1 MRTTIELSDALASR
15 VRAFMKK
22 RRTTLRAVVEM
33 GIERVLDEQAPTRG
47 FELRE
52 ASFSGKPGFAPGVTA
67 DDVPQIIRE
76 LNDPT
81 ARRIDA

>member
-22 RRTTLRAVVEM
+22 RRTTLRAIVEA

-47 FELRE
+47 FQPRD
-52 ASFSGKPGFAPGVTA
+52 ASFGGKPGFAPGMTA
-67 DDVPQIIRE
+67 DDLPRIVRE
-76 LNDPT
+76 IND
-81 ARRIDA
+81 ARSGRVEP